1 MSIQNLD
8 EMEAQMKKKKNIYI
22 YICHIMHHLAEP
34 YALAHEVF
42 AFIYTSVQPAQCAG
56 SFYELENNQLKIGK
70 GVDC

>member
-8 EMEAQMKKKKNIYI
+8 EMEAQMKIYIYI

-42 AFIYTSVQPAQCAG
+42 AFIYTSV
-56 SFYELENNQLKIGK
+56 
-70 GVDC
+70 